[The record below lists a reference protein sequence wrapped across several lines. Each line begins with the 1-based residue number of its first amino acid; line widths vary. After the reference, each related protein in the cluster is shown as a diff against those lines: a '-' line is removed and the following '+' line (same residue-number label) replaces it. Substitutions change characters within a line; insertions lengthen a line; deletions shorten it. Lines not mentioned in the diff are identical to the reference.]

1 MSRYSYRVE
10 KLLRETKSPSLD
22 ILLEEEGEDQ
32 EEAPADDKPES
43 GSDDEG
49 IPADAFSE
57 DEPEEGESDEE
68 GDNAEGGESDSG
80 SNSLASDVNQLK
92 KYIAGSKKAGDN
104 ISKKSHKYSGIA
116 NDFFKDIDR
125 LVDKAGEEQ
134 ISRAFESKMYSN
146 QSIRG
151 FLFEAEEDDPD
162 TNIADTIEDLQNS
175 LDSRENQLPDALD
188 LARISYQYF
197 ERFDK
202 VDRAIHIIKLV
213 SKYFKKFVNPDKDKV
228 FEEFLDAFLDIL
240 QDKGVVIELDGLE
253 AIKYKTAVG
262 ARSAG

>member
-22 ILLEEEGEDQ
+22 ILLEEEG
-32 EEAPADDKPES
+32 DDKEETPAADEPES

-49 IPADAFSE
+49 IPADAFAE
-57 DEPEEGESDEE
+57 DEPEEGESEE
-68 GDNAEGGESDSG
+68 GGEEGEESDSG
-80 SNSLASDVNQLK
+80 DDSLASDVNKLK

-116 NDFFKDIDR
+116 NDFFKSIDR

-151 FLFEAEEDDPD
+151 FLFEAEEDNPD

-213 SKYFKKFVNPDKDKV
+213 SKYFKKFINPDKDKV
-228 FEEFLDAFLDIL
+228 FDEFIDAFLDIL
-240 QDKGVVIELDGLE
+240 QENGISIELDRSQ
-253 AIKYKTAVG
+253 AVKYKTAVG
-262 ARSAG
+262 ARTAG